1 MMENLSESSLSYQH
15 NVPYIHSA
23 PTLNELSSP
32 PKKYNCS
39 ICSTSFQRR
48 EHFERHI
55 RGHSK
60 SKDFICEF
68 CDKSFARRDT
78 LQRHSAL
85 HGKVL
90 RKVQRTL
97 PRASRACLNCV
108 KSKQRCSGSHPCD
121 RCNRKDWP
129 CQFTKGS
136 KEVTPQEQETFPNAT
151 ERRTSNQ
158 TNQNLEQN
166 HPPEPSLACGLSPIS
181 AIHSYPS
188 GSDSVNLIGEPC
200 ADIPFSGQARDISQ
214 YNEATSVFES
224 FLLWP
229 LDDAFPHFDMAS
241 SDPSGLQTSSGVAG
255 TVNQPKNIALG
266 GDFPVELSNLQ
277 QNHSRH
283 AEEAPK
289 SSNGQSDNYVSETAL
304 TEEDRDILISE
315 DYGHVPRPSISTYE
329 TIRAHY
335 AEVSRFSPEVLRRSL
350 YSSDILHVC
359 TQLYFENFHQG
370 FPILHQSTF
379 EARGSSWLLYI
390 AVAAVG
396 SQYSR
401 LSGRTR
407 IFFDLMKTVRIAL
420 LRMLSSTLSL
430 QRNLELSQATLLFNF
445 ALLFGGT
452 REGLMHLQYQRNLLV
467 TMCRPLLVPGAL
479 FAKCGLLAN
488 ASVPTRDW
496 TRWIMMESWKRL
508 VYFTW
513 LNECFQL
520 ILFDLPTLITV
531 DDMHL
536 SMPCHDEL
544 WQSSSFHDW
553 EGAKGLQRVES
564 ISVTSL
570 LKLKV
575 IDQEHIRSLS
585 NSALWISVFAVYL
598 AKRHTTQQQSFNPY
612 PSMQNI
618 SDRRNLA
625 SAEGIVPLEHDKDP
639 VDTIL
644 GSLQQAITRHR
655 PESPLLLIV
664 TKFSLILRLLRFVQ
678 YRPLYISSGWMAQ
691 HHEVD
696 AAAQH
701 IAQLLKAEPRQA
713 RQSLMHAAQLFRI
726 IRSQRQFDPYD
737 AFILLMAIL
746 YIWNYD
752 RFVMSDK
759 LQFPSGRDAE
769 EILRIDQNMNEDLQE
784 KWIAGTFEMP
794 KQLHISGIGVLNGQD
809 SVPRI
814 FRESMRILGHEKAWS
829 RQANAI
835 KHGLHQILLGGTP
848 SFPAEVE

>member
-1 MMENLSESSLSYQH
+1 
-15 NVPYIHSA
+15 
-23 PTLNELSSP
+23 
-32 PKKYNCS
+32 
-39 ICSTSFQRR
+39 
-48 EHFERHI
+48 
-55 RGHSK
+55 
-60 SKDFICEF
+60 
-68 CDKSFARRDT
+68 
-78 LQRHSAL
+78 
-85 HGKVL
+85 
-90 RKVQRTL
+90 
-97 PRASRACLNCV
+97 
-108 KSKQRCSGSHPCD
+108 
-121 RCNRKDWP
+121 
-129 CQFTKGS
+129 
-136 KEVTPQEQETFPNAT
+136 
-151 ERRTSNQ
+151 
-158 TNQNLEQN
+158 
-166 HPPEPSLACGLSPIS
+166 
-181 AIHSYPS
+181 
-188 GSDSVNLIGEPC
+188 
-200 ADIPFSGQARDISQ
+200 
-214 YNEATSVFES
+214 
-224 FLLWP
+224 
-229 LDDAFPHFDMAS
+229 MAS

-335 AEVSRFSPEVLRRSL
+335 AE
-350 YSSDILHVC
+350 
-359 TQLYFENFHQG
+359 LYFENFHQG

-513 LNECFQL
+513 F
-520 ILFDLPTLITV
+520 

-553 EGAKGLQRVES
+553 EGAKGLQRES